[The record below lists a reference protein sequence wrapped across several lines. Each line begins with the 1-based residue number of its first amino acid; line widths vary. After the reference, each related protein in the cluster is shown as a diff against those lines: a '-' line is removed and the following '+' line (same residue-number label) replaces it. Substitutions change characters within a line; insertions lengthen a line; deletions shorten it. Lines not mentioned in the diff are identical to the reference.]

1 MFVNLTHKRGTI
13 TIISLTTIESLSV
26 SKKKKTKQTKLKK
39 KNQHKKQKIYKKE
52 HRGKNLNDLLF
63 FKEL

>member
-26 SKKKKTKQTKLKK
+26 SKKKDQTNQIEKKTNTKNKKYKK
-39 KNQHKKQKIYKKE
+39 KNIEEKT
-52 HRGKNLNDLLF
+52 
-63 FKEL
+63 

>member
-39 KNQHKKQKIYKKE
+39 KPNTKNKKYKKK
-52 HRGKNLNDLLF
+52 KNIEE
-63 FKEL
+63 KT

>member
-26 SKKKKTKQTKLKK
+26 SKKKDQTNQIENKTTQKTKNIKK
-39 KNQHKKQKIYKKE
+39 KNIEEKT
-52 HRGKNLNDLLF
+52 
-63 FKEL
+63 